1 LQLVVVVAVVKK
13 IVEVVSK
20 VLQINKVLHLVEAAM
35 ARLVMEDI
43 LLAVVQVV
51 QVLVGIVMAIVPKPL
66 LVYVDLDG
74 LVV

>member
-1 LQLVVVVAVVKK
+1 VVVVAVVKK